1 MKKGWIWAVLLV
13 ALLAISAC
21 RPAADDGSGNASEA
35 AEDLGICQPEDEAC
49 VDESALT
56 ATAEAETA
64 TAEEPAPAETVDET
78 PAEEPA
84 GANTEVPEIAPPP
97 ANPFA
102 VRETDWVMGAEDAFI
117 TIIEYADFQ

>member
-21 RPAADDGSGNASEA
+21 RPAADDAGHNASEA

-49 VDESALT
+49 VDESALS
-56 ATAEAETA
+56 ATPEAETA
-64 TAEEPAPAETVDET
+64 TAEEPAPEETVDET
-78 PAEEPA
+78 PAD
-84 GANTEVPEIAPPP
+84 ANTEVPEIAPPP

-117 TIIEYADFQ
+117 TIIEYADYQ